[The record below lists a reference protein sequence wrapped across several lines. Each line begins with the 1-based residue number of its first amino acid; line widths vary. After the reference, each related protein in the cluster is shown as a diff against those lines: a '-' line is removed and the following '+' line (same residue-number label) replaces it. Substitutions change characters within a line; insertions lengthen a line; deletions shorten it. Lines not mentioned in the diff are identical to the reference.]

1 MRSIFLT
8 IFVIG
13 SVFLYVQ
20 IETISKS
27 QMATPLTKQLLIKR
41 KTKDVITNQ
50 VAYAPD
56 SYLMAVG
63 TPDGKLTVWDK
74 NFEDDTL
81 ILQEKSDAIIH
92 LIFSND
98 ENWLL
103 STGSKGKVQLW
114 NINSNH
120 LVRTFQDLKQQ
131 GYLNDFLEFV
141 EVDTFSESLVFIN
154 KDGKAVYY
162 NYETE
167 QLFYKAQI
175 PVATY

>member
-103 STGSKGKVQLW
+103 ST
-114 NINSNH
+114 INS
-120 LVRTFQDLKQQ
+120 
-131 GYLNDFLEFV
+131 
-141 EVDTFSESLVFIN
+141 
-154 KDGKAVYY
+154 
-162 NYETE
+162 
-167 QLFYKAQI
+167 
-175 PVATY
+175 P